1 MKTLHVV
8 SIVSICCLMAAFT
21 CILGVSA
28 LAQEHHKGD
37 WSFGIADGCAA
48 VIEPEPDEIEPV
60 HLFPFTGGLFNGDW
74 GLEFW
79 NLPTPDL
86 ESVRVLFTSA
96 PAGLVLYH
104 ESDLILGN
112 DGGSTGP
119 GFFDMAWPD
128 PGIHHA
134 HLDAYATAPGIYT
147 VRFKLVNA
155 VANDGLHTALGDS
168 GEYSVDFETVPEP
181 SSLLALA
188 VPIAVLAGR
197 RRK

>member
-1 MKTLHVV
+1 MKTLH
-8 SIVSICCLMAAFT
+8 IVSICCLMAAFT

-28 LAQEHHKGD
+28 LAHEHHEGD
-37 WSFGIADGCAA
+37 WSFGIAGGNAS
-48 VIEPEPDEIEPV
+48 VIGPEPDEIEPV
-60 HLFPFTGGLFNGDW
+60 HLAPFTGGLFNGDW

-79 NLPTPDL
+79 NLPNPDL

-104 ESDLILGN
+104 ESDMILGN

-134 HLDAYATAPGIYT
+134 HLDAYATEPGVYA
-147 VRFKLVNA
+147 VSFKLVNA

-168 GEYSVDFETVPEP
+168 TEYSVEFETVPEP

-188 VPIAVLAGR
+188 VPIAALVSKKR
-197 RRK
+197 R